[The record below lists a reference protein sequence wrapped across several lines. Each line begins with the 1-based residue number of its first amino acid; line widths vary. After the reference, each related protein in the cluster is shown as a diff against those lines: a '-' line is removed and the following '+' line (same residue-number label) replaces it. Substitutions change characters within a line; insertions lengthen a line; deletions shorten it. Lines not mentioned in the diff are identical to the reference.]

1 MKAFE
6 TILKISKSGQIE
18 MPEELLKFLPKNK
31 TIKAVLLVEEADDI
45 KFHTTQ
51 DDLHYQE
58 FSYGY
63 PVTEG
68 VYDDY

>member
-6 TILKISKSGQIE
+6 ANLIISKSGQVQI
-18 MPEELLKFLPKNK
+18 PDELLKLLPKNK

-58 FSYGY
+58 FSYSY

>member
-6 TILKISKSGQIE
+6 TNINITKAGMVEI
-18 MPEELLKFLPKNK
+18 PEELLHILPKNK
-31 TIKAVLLVEEADDI
+31 MMKAIFLVVEAEDI
-45 KFHTTQ
+45 KFHTTE
-51 DDLHYQE
+51 DNLHYQE
-58 FSYGY
+58 FSYSF